1 MRYPLLLLAA
11 ALLAGCAHDPYP
23 YRNGGPPVINYDV
36 PPQVIY
42 RIDDHRFV
50 TLENYRDCHHGV
62 TYYND
67 TKQGIR
73 QRLGR
78 EGIENYQGRL
88 INADPTGQNIVIP
101 SSAPP
106 RTACSDRGCTT
117 SLLYSTD
124 SGRTFHGVAYMRS
137 FNPFRDTAKYT
148 IAVTTDRYYVA
159 ERIQNDSYVI
169 ESALRPGIDLD
180 KPYPP
185 GVRGSSFAASKRPGY
200 LSGLRSPSGQERF
213 TCDPSIRPA
222 NLPAPK

>member
-1 MRYPLLLLAA
+1 MRYPLLSLA
-11 ALLAGCAHDPYP
+11 LACLILGCTYDPYKKG
-23 YRNGGPPVINYDV
+23 RPPVIDYDV

-124 SGRTFHGVAYMRS
+124 GGKTFFGARYMNS
-137 FNPFRDTAKYT
+137 FNPFKDSAKYT
-148 IAVTTDRYYVA
+148 IAATA
-159 ERIQNDSYVI
+159 DSLYIMKQYQYDASVSKYPLH
-169 ESALRPGIDLD
+169 ESVDLR

-185 GVRGSSFAASKRPGY
+185 GFQNESGWASKRQLMPR
-200 LSGLRSPSGQERF
+200 GLRSPSGQERF

-222 NLPAPK
+222 NVPAPK